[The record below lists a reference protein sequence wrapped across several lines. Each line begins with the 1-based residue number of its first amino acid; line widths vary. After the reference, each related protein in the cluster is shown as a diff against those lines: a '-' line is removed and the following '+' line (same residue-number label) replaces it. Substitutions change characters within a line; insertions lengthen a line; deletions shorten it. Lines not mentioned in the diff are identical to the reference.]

1 MYLKLQS
8 VEWFWQNG
16 VVFVLQDTIGEYR
29 KEHLSAPGK
38 LSYSLIVLC
47 FGKSSVIVEGSSLQI
62 NSDECWAEG
71 IFGIECIIAVS
82 QWLLGSERAWYALL
96 GGIEFYAHEKK
107 RGLQQNGK

>member
-1 MYLKLQS
+1 MNLKLQS

-16 VVFVLQDTIGEYR
+16 VVFVLLDTIGEHR
-29 KEHLSAPGK
+29 NEHVSARDK
-38 LSYSLIVLC
+38 RSYSLLVLF
-47 FGKSSVIVEGSSLQI
+47 FGKSSVIVEGSSLSI

-71 IFGIECIIAVS
+71 IFGIKCIIAVS
-82 QWLLGSERAWYALL
+82 QWLLGSVRAWYALI